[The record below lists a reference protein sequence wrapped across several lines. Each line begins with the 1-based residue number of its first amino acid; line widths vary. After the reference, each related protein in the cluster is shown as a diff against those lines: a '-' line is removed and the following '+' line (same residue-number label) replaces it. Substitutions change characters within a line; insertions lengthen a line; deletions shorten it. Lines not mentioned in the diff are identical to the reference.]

1 VYSLAKVKEVPKTPT
16 KFLRDNLNNDDI
28 EKCKPATLIPTTTMK
43 RDLLDTSDISGS
55 KPKPLTF
62 MRRHSSVYDS
72 INYNDV
78 T

>member
-1 VYSLAKVKEVPKTPT
+1 
-16 KFLRDNLNNDDI
+16 
-28 EKCKPATLIPTTTMK
+28 MK